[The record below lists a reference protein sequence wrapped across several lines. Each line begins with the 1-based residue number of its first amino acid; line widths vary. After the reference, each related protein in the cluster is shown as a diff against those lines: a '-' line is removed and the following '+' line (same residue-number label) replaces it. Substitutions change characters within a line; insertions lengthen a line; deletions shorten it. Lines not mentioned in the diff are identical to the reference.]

1 MMRVINKKS
10 EVEKN
15 QLNNTKTNKK
25 NSNSSNKNRIYRQNT
40 IVFILK
46 VIILFVVVYALRY
59 YINKNEE

>member
-25 NSNSSNKNRIYRQNT
+25 NSNSKELRSNINVTSLLTESK
-40 IVFILK
+40 IL
-46 VIILFVVVYALRY
+46 
-59 YINKNEE
+59 

>member
-25 NSNSSNKNRIYRQNT
+25 NSNRVYSKELRSNINVT
-40 IVFILK
+40 
-46 VIILFVVVYALRY
+46 ALLTESKIPQRF
-59 YINKNEE
+59 NE